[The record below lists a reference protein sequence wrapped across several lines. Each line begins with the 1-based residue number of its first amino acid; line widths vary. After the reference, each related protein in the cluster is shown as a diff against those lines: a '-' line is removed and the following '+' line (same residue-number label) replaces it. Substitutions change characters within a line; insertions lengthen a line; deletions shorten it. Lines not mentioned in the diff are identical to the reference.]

1 MKGRSQRLQSTDPPD
16 DWVDGS
22 WTVDCICGVNFDDG
36 EEMVNCDEC
45 GVWVHTRCSRY
56 VKGEES
62 FTCDKCK
69 SKNNRNDSEETE
81 VAQLLVELPTKTMR
95 MEASYAGNEPAR
107 RPFRLWTEMPLE
119 KKVHVQGIPGG
130 DPGLFSGLSSV
141 FTPQLW
147 KCTGYVPKKFN
158 FQYREFPCWDDNKEA
173 DGNAEDDNEN
183 AVDKGAGVL
192 FSLSKENFVATPVK
206 DLAGMKSRDQECRYD
221 RKTQLRETKKW
232 GSGDNAM
239 KKERTL
245 IRPVVI
251 HTGKRKKEES
261 GILKDISGKK
271 KVRTAEKDVDHKRRT
286 LHTSKAVLTPA
297 SDAKQLAFCEDRG
310 PKSFKTDIR
319 SVKNRDLRDG
329 VPFEPESDGHVA
341 VCKILENAKAN
352 SATLKQPLQGPSA
365 EFSCPAD
372 AVSTKDEAGNHLL
385 SGVNSSLKFVPS
397 SDQRNEADSST
408 KLKVEESGIL
418 NNPDASSTGKVS
430 VHPGEDVAQA
440 APETKDKQSPSD
452 VNSNRSMGF
461 SCDVK
466 KEVDDDTCKGLLQ
479 IQSSPLADK
488 NSVSLPSDDARYPG
502 VSNTQ
507 TSENFK
513 ANDVEVNSSQC
524 TDKKSLGT
532 AQDAEAFCGSR
543 VHTGQELSG
552 DLFELKQEAVASED
566 SIERQKSSG
575 EFKPA
580 LVSPEEPSKSSG
592 TEFPIAPSAQKVV
605 VSVGEASYTLP
616 SLPVQKSSSS
626 DKSKP
631 LDAQNLNPIV
641 KQRTTGESDPT
652 AKKEQVSADVLTEKS
667 GQGLVRKTP
676 KLCSTSSSGASLK
689 ASHSSKVFQASGS
702 KRTASDSKDPT
713 FPSSKSSSSHNV
725 AVSSGSGESL
735 GNLQNHSAAHSQN
748 KATGSGLPQKSGKS
762 SHTNF
767 PPSSK
772 VNHST
777 QGQAPL
783 IPNSS
788 TLSDE
793 ELALL
798 LHQELNSSPRVP
810 RVPRVRHAGSFP
822 QLASQA
828 ATGMMKRTSSSGTK
842 DHNLV
847 PRRKGKD
854 GSKDVLR
861 SSSEHDD
868 EVKRTDRVASPD
880 QGRRETVH
888 KGDVSKR
895 EVNGSVRPHK
905 KNIPVLTTSTSSG
918 PSSSNEANDNKVSS
932 IHNTPINNSDD
943 DTGMVGGPH
952 RTLPALINE
961 IMSKRRRMTYEELC
975 NAVLPHWH
983 TLRKHNGERYA
994 YSSHSQAVL
1003 DCLRNRQ
1010 EWAQLIDRGPKTSLS
1025 RKRRKLD
1032 AEESEDNEDGAHDS
1046 KKEVE
1051 SRSLESQREEFP
1063 KGKRNARKRR
1073 RLALQGRGVKDLRNR
1088 RKAGVVIEDDD
1099 DDEETLSNSSENSI
1113 FSEDEIQGGGRGLVE
1128 SDASSSSDE
1137 IQNM

>member
-62 FTCDKCK
+62 FACDKCK

-95 MEASYAGNEPAR
+95 MEASYAANGPAR

-119 KKVHVQGIPGG
+119 EKVHVQGIPGG
-130 DPGLFSGLSSV
+130 DQGLFSGLSSV

-158 FQYREFPCWDDNKEA
+158 FQYREFPCWNDHKEA
-173 DGNAEDDNEN
+173 DANAEEDNEN

-192 FSLSKENFVATPVK
+192 FSLSKENFMATPVK
-206 DLAGMKSRDQECRYD
+206 DLVGMKSRDQDCRYD
-221 RKTQLRETKKW
+221 RKTHLSETKKW
-232 GSGDNAM
+232 GAGDNVM

-245 IRPVVI
+245 LRPVVI

-271 KVRTAEKDVDHKRRT
+271 KARTAEKDVDHKKRT
-286 LHTSKAVLTPA
+286 LHTSKA
-297 SDAKQLAFCEDRG
+297 DRG

-319 SVKNRDLRDG
+319 SVKNRELRDG
-329 VPFEPESDGHVA
+329 VPFEPVSDGHVA

-352 SATLKQPLQGPSA
+352 LATLKQPLEGPSA

-385 SGVNSSLKFVPS
+385 SGVNSSLKIVSF
-397 SDQRNEADSST
+397 SDQHNEAESST
-408 KLKVEESGIL
+408 KLKVKESGII
-418 NNPDASSTGKVS
+418 NNPDASATGKVS
-430 VHPGEDVAQA
+430 VYPGEDVAQV
-440 APETKDKQSPSD
+440 APETKDKRSPSD
-452 VNSNRSMGF
+452 VNSNRPMGF
-461 SCDVK
+461 SCNVK
-466 KEVDDDTCKGLLQ
+466 KEVDDDSCKGMLQ
-479 IQSSPLADK
+479 IQSCPLADK
-488 NSVSLPSDDARYPG
+488 NSVLLPSDDARCPG

-524 TDKKSLGT
+524 TDKKSVAT
-532 AQDAEAFCGSR
+532 VCDAEAVCESR
-543 VHTGQELSG
+543 GHTGQELFG
-552 DLFELKQEAVASED
+552 DVSDLKQEAVASDD
-566 SIERQKSSG
+566 SIERQKSSA
-575 EFKPA
+575 ESKAA
-580 LVSPEEPSKSSG
+580 LVSPEEPSKPSG
-592 TEFPIAPSAQKVV
+592 SELPIAPTAQKVV
-605 VSVGEASYTLP
+605 VSFGEASSTP
-616 SLPVQKSSSS
+616 SSLPIQKSSSS
-626 DKSKP
+626 DKLKP
-631 LDAQNLNPIV
+631 SDAQNLNPIV
-641 KQRTTGESDPT
+641 KQRTAGESDPT
-652 AKKEQVSADVLTEKS
+652 AKEQASADVLTEKS
-667 GQGLVRKTP
+667 GHDLVWKTA
-676 KLCSTSSSGASLK
+676 KFCSTSPSGASLK

-702 KRTASDSKDPT
+702 RRTVSDSKDHT
-713 FPSSKSSSSHNV
+713 FPSCKSSSSHNV
-725 AVSSGSGESL
+725 AVSSGTGESPGTL
-735 GNLQNHSAAHSQN
+735 HNHSAAHPQN

-777 QGQAPL
+777 QGVL
-783 IPNSS
+783 PNPS

-793 ELALL
+793 ALAFL

-810 RVPRVRHAGSFP
+810 RVRHAGSLP

-828 ATGMMKRTSSSGTK
+828 ATSIRIKRTSSSGAK

-861 SSSEHDD
+861 SSSEYDD

-888 KGDVSKR
+888 KGDASKR
-895 EVNGSVRPHK
+895 EMNGSMRPFK
-905 KNIPVLTTSTSSG
+905 KNIPALTTSTSSG

-932 IHNTPINNSDD
+932 THNTPLNNSDD
-943 DTGMVGGPH
+943 DTGTVGGLAH
-952 RTLPALINE
+952 RTLPGLINE
-961 IMSKRRRMTYEELC
+961 IMSKGRRMTYEELC

-983 TLRKHNGERYA
+983 NLRKHNGERYA

-1025 RKRRKLD
+1025 RKRRKID
-1032 AEESEDNEDGAHDS
+1032 AEESEDNEDGAHGT

-1088 RKAGVVIEDDD
+1088 RKTGLVIEDDD
-1099 DDEETLSNSSENSI
+1099 DDEETLSNSSEDSI
-1113 FSEDEIQGGGRGLVE
+1113 FSEDEIQGGGRGPVG